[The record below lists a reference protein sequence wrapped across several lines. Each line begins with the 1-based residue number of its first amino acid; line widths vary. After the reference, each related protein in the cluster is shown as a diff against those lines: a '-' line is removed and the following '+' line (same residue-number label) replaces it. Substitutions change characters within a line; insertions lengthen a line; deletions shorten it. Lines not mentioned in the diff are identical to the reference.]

1 MINLLMFFFR
11 YLKVKLKIFV
21 SVLYF
26 DLYVNYVFFVLKS
39 S

>member
-26 DLYVNYVFFVLKS
+26 DLYVNYVFFFCFEK
-39 S
+39 